1 MLYNLGLKYVVRPSY
16 KVSELFINS
25 KSSFVETNTSH
36 LARQINDDM
45 WSNKTMPRYNE
56 WKW

>member
-1 MLYNLGLKYVVRPSY
+1 MLSAPKY

-45 WSNKTMPRYNE
+45 WSNKTMWRYNE